1 MLLFKTFLFPAG
13 DKFLPMT
20 DDKQNSAFLEISL
33 DATEV
38 LEAQVHTMD
47 TDLVEVSP
55 SCDQA
60 SQF

>member
-1 MLLFKTFLFPAG
+1 
-13 DKFLPMT
+13 MT

-33 DATEV
+33 DAAEV
-38 LEAQVHTMD
+38 LEAQVHAMD